1 MIHTLQAFSKGCKN
15 DDLKSVIAFPSEVL
29 FDSATK
35 QGIKN
40 HFTL

>member
-15 DDLKSVIAFPSEVL
+15 DNLKSVIAFPSVVL
-29 FDSATK
+29 LNSAIK

-40 HFTL
+40 LFPL